1 MKKKELDALKKEL
14 LFKRETLT
22 AKNGGEKVSQYA
34 EGYKG
39 FIDGSKTEREA
50 VEYTIQILEKS
61 GYKPFNFGDALEKG
75 GRYYLN
81 NRGKSICAFR
91 IGQNDLEQGVK
102 IVGAHIDSPRLDL
115 KQNPLYEQN
124 DMAFLK
130 THYYGGIRKY
140 QWTTVPLAL
149 HGVLIKG
156 DGTTVKVNIGDDKA
170 DPILCITDLLPHL
183 AAEQSQKP
191 LATAFKGEGLN
202 ILIGTDAIDEDADK
216 AVKLNVLNILNQ
228 KYGITEKDFISAELC
243 AVPALNARDLGLDRS
258 LIAAY
263 GHDDRVCAYPALTA
277 FLESEKSLS
286 TCLCI
291 LADKEEVGSDGVTGS
306 QCSIFYDL
314 LDEICHYFGANKN
327 KVKMNSVC
335 LSADVTAAYDPLYS
349 DVYEKNNSTYINGGV
364 AICKYTGSRGK
375 SGTSDASAELVGKIR
390 AIMDKNGIVWQTGE
404 LGRVDAGGGG
414 TIAKY
419 VANQNIDTIDVGVPV
434 LSMHSPMEV
443 ISKKD
448 IYETH
453 KAFKCFYLD

>member
-1 MKKKELDALKKEL
+1 MKKKELDALKKQL
-14 LFKRETLT
+14 LFKRESL
-22 AKNGGEKVSQYA
+22 NFSNDGEKVSAYA
-34 EGYKG
+34 EDYKR

-61 GYKPFNFGDALEKG
+61 GYKPFNFGDKLKVG
-75 GRYYLN
+75 GKYYLN
-81 NRGKSICAFR
+81 NRDKSICAFR
-91 IGQNDLEQGVK
+91 VGTGNLEDGVK
-102 IVGAHIDSPRLDL
+102 IVGAHVDSPRLDL

-124 DMAFLK
+124 EMAFFK
-130 THYYGGIRKY
+130 THYYGGVRKY

-149 HGVLIKG
+149 HGVLVKG
-156 DGTTVKVNIGDDKA
+156 DGTIVKVNIGDDKD
-170 DPILCITDLLPHL
+170 DPIMCITDLLPHL
-183 AAEQSQKP
+183 ASEQSQKP
-191 LATAFKGEGLN
+191 LGSAFKGEGLN
-202 ILIGTDAIDEDADK
+202 ILIGTDAIDKDVDK

-228 KYGITEKDFISAELC
+228 KYGITEKDFVSAELC

-277 FLESEKSLS
+277 LLESDESAS
-286 TCLCI
+286 TCFCI
-291 LADKEEVGSDGVTGS
+291 LTDKEEVGSDGVTGS

-314 LDEICHYFGANKN
+314 LDEICAYFKANKN
-327 KVKMNSVC
+327 RVRMNSVC

-349 DVYEKNNSTYINGGV
+349 EVYEKNNSTYINGGV
-364 AICKYTGSRGK
+364 AICKYTGARGK
-375 SGTSDASAELVGKIR
+375 SSTNDASAELVGKMR
-390 AIMDKNGIVWQTGE
+390 ALMDKNGIVWQTGE